1 MVVGSTY
8 QPFSLFLLSSPSLS
22 LLLSLSS
29 HPAPPAAV
37 LPWRASP
44 AHPPGGAGPR
54 RSSSSPGGSASP
66 RRPCSS
72 LRRHAGRPRRP
83 CNSIGAAGEAPPLL
97 LQSSIPTARAPL
109 PARAPLLDAW
119 STAGQ
124 IEPRHLLPSHPEL
137 ELPAK
142 SIHSALS
149 PNPPASAGSLSAP
162 ARALERMAGRGGE
175 ECSTGGRGTRSSTTR
190 QCGTKRVVL
199 DGVGFTGHGTGTQA
213 RWWWFPPPRG
223 SPVSRACTRR

>member
-1 MVVGSTY
+1 MWTPRGGGAHMSA
-8 QPFSLFLLSSPSLS
+8 FLSLSSLLSLS

-54 RSSSSPGGSASP
+54 RSSCSLGGNASP

-72 LRRHAGRPRRP
+72 LRRQAGRPQRP
-83 CNSIGAAGEAPPLL
+83 CNSIGAVGEAPPLL

-109 PARAPLLDAW
+109 LDAW
-119 STAGQ
+119 STASQ

-137 ELPAK
+137 EHVLLPAK
-142 SIHSALS
+142 SRRAALS
-149 PNPPASAGSLSAP
+149 PNPPASAGSLSAS
-162 ARALERMAGRGGE
+162 ARA
-175 ECSTGGRGTRSSTTR
+175 
-190 QCGTKRVVL
+190 
-199 DGVGFTGHGTGTQA
+199 
-213 RWWWFPPPRG
+213 
-223 SPVSRACTRR
+223 

>member
-1 MVVGSTY
+1 MAVGPTCH
-8 QPFSLFLLSSPSLS
+8 PFSLFLLSDPSLPS
-22 LLLSLSS
+22 PIPLSS
-29 HPAPPAAV
+29 HPVLASA
-37 LPWRASP
+37 LPWRTSP
-44 AHPPGGAGPR
+44 ARPPGGAGPR

-109 PARAPLLDAW
+109 LDAW

-137 ELPAK
+137 EHVLLPAK
-142 SIHSALS
+142 SSRAALS
-149 PNPPASAGSLSAP
+149 PNPPASAGSLSAL
-162 ARALERMAGRGGE
+162 ARARERMAGRGERRVLHRRQGHSE
-175 ECSTGGRGTRSSTTR
+175 QRDEAARPSQPLPRLRAVHGRRMPG
-190 QCGTKRVVL
+190 
-199 DGVGFTGHGTGTQA
+199 
-213 RWWWFPPPRG
+213 
-223 SPVSRACTRR
+223 